1 MYLNRLNLE
10 QKELFLDLCIHAS
23 LSNNNFASEEKHA
36 IEQYCAEMQLPL
48 VRYSTEKTVDEAVN
62 RILEISTKEE
72 LRIILLEITALII
85 SDNVFDEREQ
95 KFMNDLADR
104 IGFSK
109 GHLDEMLGCLNELT
123 EVYKKINSIIFKS

>member
-1 MYLNRLNLE
+1 MYLNRLNSE

-23 LSNNNFASEEKHA
+23 LSNNNFAAEEKNA
-36 IEQYCAEMQLPL
+36 IEQYCAEMQLSQ
-48 VRYSTEKTVDEAVN
+48 VRYNAERTVDEAVN
-62 RILEISTKEE
+62 RILEISTNEE

-85 SDNVFDEREQ
+85 SDNIYDEREQ
-95 KFMNDLADR
+95 KFMNDLADK

-123 EVYKKINSIIFKS
+123 DVYKKINSLVFNS